1 MLFPWHHV
9 YFLQHSPNSSFSW
22 YDTEEGM
29 DGEGGQIEKVMIMGL
44 GLQLNMFSMRLVAVA
59 S

>member
-1 MLFPWHHV
+1 
-9 YFLQHSPNSSFSW
+9 
-22 YDTEEGM
+22 M